1 MIQLIEPNFEEKVI
15 YLILVHVNIENPTL
29 DKKKNINKRKLL
41 DVVWSCGKN
50 AYQCLNQNFLKNLKW
65 IQKSSWII

>member
-29 DKKKNINKRKLL
+29 DKKKNIN
-41 DVVWSCGKN
+41 N
-50 AYQCLNQNFLKNLKW
+50 YQNFLKNLK
-65 IQKSSWII
+65 